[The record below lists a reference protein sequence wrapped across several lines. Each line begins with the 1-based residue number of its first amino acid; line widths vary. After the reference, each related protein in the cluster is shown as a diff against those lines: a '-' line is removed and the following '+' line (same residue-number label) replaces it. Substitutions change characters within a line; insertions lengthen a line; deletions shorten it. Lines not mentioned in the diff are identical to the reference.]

1 MYYTIYRTTN
11 TLNGKIYVGMHQTE
25 NLDDGYL
32 GSGKV
37 IKNSVSKY
45 GKEIFHKEIL
55 FIFDTEEEMRQKE
68 KELVT
73 DEFCL
78 RDDTYNLTLG
88 R

>member
-1 MYYTIYRTTN
+1 MYYTVYRITN

-25 NLDDGYL
+25 DLDDGYL

-37 IKNSVSKY
+37 IRNSVNKNGESL
-45 GKEIFHKEIL
+45 FQKEIL
-55 FIFDTEEEMRQKE
+55 FVFDTEEEMRQKE

-73 DEFCL
+73 EEFCL
-78 RDDTYNLTLG
+78 RDDTYNLTPG